1 MMIISQVNEL
11 TDEEKENIRQ
21 LFTLMLLSVTMKEDK
36 LTNVHPID
44 FASYVVFLCLTVWK
58 THTKEEGFTALISV
72 LKSKLNFDEYPDFW
86 ETVMDEAKAIQEAR
100 NKTKQVDVMGVI
112 TMPDEKD
119 IN

>member
-44 FASYVVFLCLTVWK
+44 FASYVIFLCLTKWK
-58 THTKEEGFTALISV
+58 THTK
-72 LKSKLNFDEYPDFW
+72 DE
-86 ETVMDEAKAIQEAR
+86 
-100 NKTKQVDVMGVI
+100 N
-112 TMPDEKD
+112 
-119 IN
+119 INYTINIIFNCLFIYR